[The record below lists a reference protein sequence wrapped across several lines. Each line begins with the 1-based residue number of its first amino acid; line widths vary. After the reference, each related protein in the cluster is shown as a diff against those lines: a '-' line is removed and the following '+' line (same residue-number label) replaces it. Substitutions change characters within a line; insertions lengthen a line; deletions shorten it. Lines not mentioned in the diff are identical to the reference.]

1 MKLILKKSLSPSLF
15 DCGFVDL
22 PLIEQDWALG
32 HAQPN
37 ELLVQHHQS
46 LAEND
51 VCVMQVCPPLYR
63 QKDKNDYRLTG
74 FEVIV
79 HMLVLFFKGI
89 YYFKNL
95 TYSSPKQGMARLELA
110 LVNVDR

>member
-1 MKLILKKSLSPSLF
+1 MKLIHPTNYKVGCVIQKRF
-15 DCGFVDL
+15 L

-74 FEVIV
+74 FV
-79 HMLVLFFKGI
+79 
-89 YYFKNL
+89 
-95 TYSSPKQGMARLELA
+95 SPIF
-110 LVNVDR
+110 

>member
-1 MKLILKKSLSPSLF
+1 
-15 DCGFVDL
+15 
-22 PLIEQDWALG
+22 
-32 HAQPN
+32 
-37 ELLVQHHQS
+37 
-46 LAEND
+46 
-51 VCVMQVCPPLYR
+51 MQVCPPLYR

-89 YYFKNL
+89 YYLKNL

>member
-1 MKLILKKSLSPSLF
+1 MDPTNYLGALSKR
-15 DCGFVDL
+15 DL

-46 LAEND
+46 LTEND

-74 FEVIV
+74 FEVV

-89 YYFKNL
+89 YCFLKSYL
-95 TYSSPKQGMARLELA
+95 LEPKTRNGST
-110 LVNVDR
+110 

>member
-63 QKDKNDYRLTG
+63 QKDKNDYRLTS
-74 FEVIV
+74 FEVV

-89 YYFKNL
+89 YCFLKILPTRAQNKEWL
-95 TYSSPKQGMARLELA
+95 DLNWRS
-110 LVNVDR
+110 